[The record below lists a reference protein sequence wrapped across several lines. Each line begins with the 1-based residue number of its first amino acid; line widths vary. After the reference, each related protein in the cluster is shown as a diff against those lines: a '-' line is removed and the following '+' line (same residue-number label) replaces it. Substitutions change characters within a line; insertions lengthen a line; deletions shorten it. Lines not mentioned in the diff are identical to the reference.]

1 MPTTKSRMNLSLPD
15 DVDLAIKELAKRDK
29 VPAATKAESLLEI
42 ALEIEEDQ
50 IWDRIAVSRDL
61 ENAKYYTHEE
71 VFRDL

>member
-1 MPTTKSRMNLSLPD
+1 MPTLKSRMNLSLPD
-15 DVDLAIKELAKRDK
+15 DVNLAIKELAKRDK

-50 IWDRIAVSRDL
+50 VWDRIAACRDL

-71 VFRDL
+71 VFGDI